1 MKYTVPGSN
10 PIVRTAFIPVFER
23 WLYFGALR
31 IPILCPMT
39 RDSARERWFII
50 SPFSMHAAT
59 LSPRHHHG
67 ISLNTCR

>member
-39 RDSARERWFII
+39 RDSARERWL
-50 SPFSMHAAT
+50 SLPFAWT
-59 LSPRHHHG
+59 PRRSLREHHHG
-67 ISLNTCR
+67 MSLNTCR